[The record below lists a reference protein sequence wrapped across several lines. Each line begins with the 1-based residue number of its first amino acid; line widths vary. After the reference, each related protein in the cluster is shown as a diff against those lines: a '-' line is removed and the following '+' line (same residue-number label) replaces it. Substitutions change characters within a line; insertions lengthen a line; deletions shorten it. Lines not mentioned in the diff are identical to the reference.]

1 MVTPVHN
8 CEILKDRLSFC
19 ILQKKPKKPIGEH
32 HWIHT
37 DDIYEY
43 LYFPFAYDFGP
54 PSTAQVFRFVKT
66 IDGLLKVSNKKIN
79 FYSLNSDRENT
90 TNAVFLMGSYC
101 IFSLGWTATKTEKRF
116 SALQPFLEFYR
127 DASEG
132 PVLYGLP
139 MDACFRALEKAKSL
153 GWIDLKTF
161 DYEQYTFY
169 EQVENGDFNWI
180 IPNKFIAM
188 CSPTTVSRHT
198 LTSITHTPE
207 YYIPY
212 FKEHGV
218 STVIRLNTIEYER
231 DSFVKSGIDH
241 LDMYF
246 VDGTSPPMPIVE
258 KFLNTVESA
267 TGVVAVHCKQGL
279 GRTGSLIACY
289 IMKHYHFTAGETI
302 AFLRIQRPG
311 SVVGPQQHFLHKVEP
326 LLRCKKTDKLNPPQ
340 SLPFPQQCS
349 NTPVVTGMKKSNNQT
364 PVKVS

>member
-1 MVTPVHN
+1 
-8 CEILKDRLSFC
+8 
-19 ILQKKPKKPIGEH
+19 
-32 HWIHT
+32 
-37 DDIYEY
+37 
-43 LYFPFAYDFGP
+43 
-54 PSTAQVFRFVKT
+54 
-66 IDGLLKVSNKKIN
+66 
-79 FYSLNSDRENT
+79 
-90 TNAVFLMGSYC
+90 
-101 IFSLGWTATKTEKRF
+101 
-116 SALQPFLEFYR
+116 
-127 DASEG
+127 
-132 PVLYGLP
+132 
-139 MDACFRALEKAKSL
+139 
-153 GWIDLKTF
+153 
-161 DYEQYTFY
+161 
-169 EQVENGDFNWI
+169 
-180 IPNKFIAM
+180 M

-218 STVIRLNTIEYER
+218 STVIRLNTVEYER

-258 KFLNTVESA
+258 KFLNAVEST

-289 IMKHYHFTAGETI
+289 IMKHFDFTAGETI

-340 SLPFPQQCS
+340 SPPFPLQCS
-349 NTPVVTGMKKSNNQT
+349 STPVVTGMKKSNNQT